1 MRPQQIVIVLSG
13 FPRRSET
20 FALSEVSALDEQGL
34 VAAVFSTKPG
44 ETGCPQPQAWR
55 LLSRVH
61 MLSGEPNVQA
71 AAAARRL
78 DGTPVAGVHAYFAHT
93 PATVASSLAQLLGVP
108 FGFSVHARDARKIAR
123 DELHARARRAACVVA
138 CNTDVARELS
148 GSGAHVQIVPHG
160 IDLRRFAPAR
170 PDVSATHP
178 QLQLLAVG
186 RLIEKKGFDV
196 LLDALPLVAVPWTL
210 RIIGDGPDR
219 DRLTAQARALGLSSR
234 VSFCGALT
242 HHALPLE
249 YQNADAVVVPSIID
263 RSGDRDGLP
272 NVVLEA
278 MASGRAII
286 ATDTGA
292 IASAIEDGDTGVLV
306 RAGDRVGLARALERL
321 GMNPKLRAELG
332 AAARAAAE
340 RRFEVGACT
349 RRLAS
354 VLREA
359 YA

>member
-1 MRPQQIVIVLSG
+1 
-13 FPRRSET
+13 
-20 FALSEVSALDEQGL
+20 
-34 VAAVFSTKPG
+34 
-44 ETGCPQPQAWR
+44 
-55 LLSRVH
+55 
-61 MLSGEPNVQA
+61 
-71 AAAARRL
+71 
-78 DGTPVAGVHAYFAHT
+78 
-93 PATVASSLAQLLGVP
+93 
-108 FGFSVHARDARKIAR
+108 
-123 DELHARARRAACVVA
+123 
-138 CNTDVARELS
+138 
-148 GSGAHVQIVPHG
+148 
-160 IDLRRFAPAR
+160 
-170 PDVSATHP
+170 
-178 QLQLLAVG
+178 
-186 RLIEKKGFDV
+186 
-196 LLDALPLVAVPWTL
+196 
-210 RIIGDGPDR
+210 
-219 DRLTAQARALGLSSR
+219 
-234 VSFCGALT
+234 
-242 HHALPLE
+242 
-249 YQNADAVVVPSIID
+249 VVPSIID